1 MARKKLEAT
10 TGPSSAPVLRALKQE
25 VDRKVADLIEEVLK
39 PRHVKPPQPGR
50 QSRLVGI
57 ATKWLGPRC
66 YFVALYRSVDPP
78 PTDPDFG
85 SNFARMEHVGGG
97 KFTLSYMRDN
107 GRWAD
112 LSGALSVDERLKAVR
127 DAPRFV
133 P

>member
-1 MARKKLEAT
+1 MARNKLEAT

-25 VDRKVADLIEEVLK
+25 VDRKVADLIENVLK

-78 PTDPDFG
+78 PTYPDFG
-85 SNFARMEHVGGG
+85 SNFARMEHVGG
-97 KFTLSYMRDN
+97 KFTLSCMRGN

-112 LSGALSVDERLKAVR
+112 LSGALSVDECLKAIR
-127 DAPRFV
+127 DDPRFV